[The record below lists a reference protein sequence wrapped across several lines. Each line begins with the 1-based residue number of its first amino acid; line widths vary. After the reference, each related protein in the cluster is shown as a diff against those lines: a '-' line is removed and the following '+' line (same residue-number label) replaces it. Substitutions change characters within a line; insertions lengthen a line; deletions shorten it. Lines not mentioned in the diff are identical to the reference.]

1 MCVIVQYHP
10 CESISLDYQNALP
23 LSPEQAIAFQTAHA
37 KQTLGD
43 EPVPD
48 SLVELIGVKEA
59 LETLAADQ
67 PADFLSHHLGLAGY
81 ALAVEDLNLDSF
93 DFQQVKDRRKQIK
106 DRGNA
111 ETIER
116 AASILHPEQML
127 TDSEIRRRNWEDSQ
141 PAPYNRLAHERA
153 AKILRHCGWSGEVE
167 RFEET
172 TDGDRF
178 RKRSVEAFSDAGV
191 TDANVGR
198 PHENAV
204 HLDPKKIEAW
214 KSGRIWEC
222 TTPTLFMPN
231 MKQDDKASFNTDPT
245 TG

>member
-67 PADFLSHHLGLAGY
+67 PADFLRHHLGQAGY
-81 ALAVEDLNLDSF
+81 ELQLGNLDLGTF

-106 DRGNA
+106 DREKA

-116 AASILHPEQML
+116 AASIL
-127 TDSEIRRRNWEDSQ
+127 
-141 PAPYNRLAHERA
+141 
-153 AKILRHCGWSGEVE
+153 
-167 RFEET
+167 
-172 TDGDRF
+172 
-178 RKRSVEAFSDAGV
+178 
-191 TDANVGR
+191 R
-198 PHENAV
+198 P
-204 HLDPKKIEAW
+204 
-214 KSGRIWEC
+214 
-222 TTPTLFMPN
+222 
-231 MKQDDKASFNTDPT
+231 
-245 TG
+245 